1 MGREPFIHIPYGI
14 YSVVGKCNNDEFLFS
29 DHEKFI
35 LYLQHLLLCKKKLGF
50 KIYDICCMHNHVHEL
65 FEVTQDLTL
74 SMILHDVKGHF
85 SRKFNVLFGRRGH
98 FWRNKCFYKIVQDE
112 TYAFRSSYYYHWNPV
127 RAGLVEHPREWPFSG
142 YKFHMEG
149 NKEGILGKLLD
160 PIPGLDTLEV
170 ILENSSTSRLE
181 RLLRDRKEQF
191 IGSEA
196 YIEEMKKKFCKRKWK
211 RSVV

>member
-1 MGREPFIHIPYGI
+1 
-14 YSVVGKCNNDEFLFS
+14 
-29 DHEKFI
+29 
-35 LYLQHLLLCKKKLGF
+35 
-50 KIYDICCMHNHVHEL
+50 
-65 FEVTQDLTL
+65 
-74 SMILHDVKGHF
+74 
-85 SRKFNVLFGRRGH
+85 
-98 FWRNKCFYKIVQDE
+98 
-112 TYAFRSSYYYHWNPV
+112 
-127 RAGLVEHPREWPFSG
+127 
-142 YKFHMEG
+142 MEG